1 MEPSTDYRAQAQKY
15 VEQAAYAKNSSHRI
29 ILLQKAETLMRMA
42 HDAEVTQRVLED
54 A

>member
-1 MEPSTDYRAQAQKY
+1 MELSADYRAQAQKF
-15 VEQAAYAKNSSHRI
+15 VEQAAYAKNSSHRV
-29 ILLQKAETLMRMA
+29 ILLQKAETLLRMA